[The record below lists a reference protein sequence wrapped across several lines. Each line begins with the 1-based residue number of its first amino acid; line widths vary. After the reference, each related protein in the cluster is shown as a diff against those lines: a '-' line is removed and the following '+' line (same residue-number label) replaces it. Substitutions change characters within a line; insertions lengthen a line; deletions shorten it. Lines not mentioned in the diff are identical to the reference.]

1 MNYPRNFQG
10 EIIAHSKE
18 SPRYRRLQIKAPE
31 VAGSARAGQFIHVLP
46 RNSASFDPLL
56 RRAFSI
62 MSTEGDTL
70 TILYR
75 IEGRG
80 TELLSTRQIGEQLNL
95 LGPLGK
101 PFAAPPQRAVLVGGG
116 VGVPPLLML
125 TQQVRQDEDA
135 SRKAVELTMLLGARA
150 REDVLCLGDFERL
163 KIEVEVATEDGSAGE
178 RGRVTQLLQRHL
190 TSLTTSETESL
201 ENQGGFYPGVTVYA
215 CGPFLMLKAVA
226 ALCEQH
232 RVACQVSLEEN
243 MPCGVGVCN
252 GCVVPVAE
260 PQNEYSL
267 YRRIC
272 VDGPVM
278 WANELSW

>member
-1 MNYPRNFQG
+1 M
-10 EIIAHSKE
+10 AHLIE
-18 SPRYRRLQIKAPE
+18 SPRYRRLQVEAPE
-31 VAGSARAGQFIHVLP
+31 VAKSARAGQFIHVLP
-46 RNSASFDPLL
+46 RDATSFDPLL

-62 MSTEGDTL
+62 MSIEGDTL

-80 TELLSTRQIGEQLNL
+80 TALLSTRQVGEHLNF

-101 PFAAPPQRAVLVGGG
+101 PFASLPKRAVLVGGG

-125 TQQVRQDEDA
+125 ARQIQQDQDMSGEA
-135 SRKAVELTMLLGARA
+135 TEVTMLLGARSH
-150 REDVLCLGDFERL
+150 EDVLCLHDFRL
-163 KIEVEVATEDGSAGE
+163 LGVEVEVATEDGSVGE
-178 RGRVTQLLQRHL
+178 RGRVTQLLQKHL
-190 TSLTTSETESL
+190 TRISETENL
-201 ENQGGFYPGVTVYA
+201 VREDGFRADVTVYS
-215 CGPFLMLKAVA
+215 CGPLPMLKAVA

-232 RVACQVSLEEN
+232 HVACQVSLEEN

-278 WANELSW
+278 WAHELSW

>member
-1 MNYPRNFQG
+1 M
-10 EIIAHSKE
+10 
-18 SPRYRRLQIKAPE
+18 
-31 VAGSARAGQFIHVLP
+31 
-46 RNSASFDPLL
+46 
-56 RRAFSI
+56 SI
-62 MSTEGDTL
+62 ERDTL

-80 TELLSTRQIGEQLNL
+80 TALLSTRQVGEMVDF

-101 PFAAPPQRAVLVGGG
+101 PFAAPLQRAILVGGG

-125 TQQVRQDEDA
+125 AQQVRQEKNA
-135 SRKAVELTMLLGARA
+135 NHKATEMTMLLGARS
-150 REDVLCLGDFERL
+150 REDVLCLADFERL
-163 KIEVEVATEDGSAGE
+163 EVEVEVATEDGSVGE

-190 TSLTTSETESL
+190 MCLTTGETENAVVQSD
-201 ENQGGFYPGVTVYA
+201 FRSGVTVYA
-215 CGPFLMLKAVA
+215 CGPILMLKAVA